1 MQTSEIISKL
11 KNLQGVLAEKYEIEK
26 SVKELPKGLDTNL
39 ATLERSK
46 RDYIDLNAEY
56 EAKKADVAAL
66 KSELEDVV
74 KVRES
79 GEKNMDDIKTHREY
93 EVLEK
98 QISEAKE
105 RETRIRKKLQ
115 KEEKE
120 LSEKNDKLQEE
131 EAVIAGLEAS
141 VSEDKADLAKKLDEY
156 TNQINAL
163 KEQEAEMSE
172 GIDAEIIYKFQRII
186 QRDSKGV
193 VAVRGNV
200 CDGCHMIL
208 PAQFANEIRD
218 DEKILF
224 CPYCS
229 RILYYEESAEG
240 EANFFSMDDA
250 GSLASLDDDYEDE
263 DDEEQSEDALDN
275 GVDDDSV
282 DINNA
287 YGNED

>member
-1 MQTSEIISKL
+1 MKTSEIIGKL
-11 KNLQGVLAEKYEIEK
+11 KDLQGVLAEKYQIEK
-26 SVKELPKGLDTNL
+26 NVKELPKGLETNM
-39 ATLERSK
+39 ATLERSQ

-56 EAKKADVAAL
+56 EAKKANVAAL

-98 QISEAKE
+98 QISEAKL
-105 RETRIRKKLQ
+105 REANIRKKLQ
-115 KEEKE
+115 REEKE
-120 LSEKNDKLQEE
+120 LAEKNDKLQEE

-156 TNQINAL
+156 SQQKTAL
-163 KEQEAEMSE
+163 EAQEAEMSK
-172 GIDAEIIYKFQRII
+172 GIDSEIIYKFQRII

-193 VAVRGNV
+193 VAVKGNV

-229 RILYYEESAEG
+229 RILYYEESSSG
-240 EANFFSMDDA
+240 EENFFSMDDA
-250 GSLASLDDDYEDE
+250 GSLASLEDDYEEEEE
-263 DDEEQSEDALDN
+263 DEQSDESLEN
-275 GVDDDSV
+275 GADDDAVELNSS
-282 DINNA
+282 
-287 YGNED
+287 YGSED